1 MQSRIL
7 PPEWPSELGG
17 RLKAKGQPPGQ
28 PLPSGRYL
36 SHRFVGRVSKFF
48 SKYSSGAAVCLPRV
62 PFTALSRSRGTTAT
76 PPPQPCLA
84 GGWKPDGSGGCY
96 SHAKHAWKLRGRA
109 QVSPADELYF
119 PQVSRRL
126 FGEGMGCFGF
136 LLLCCHPWSLPG
148 GGDLPRLPVMETAR
162 RAKNYCSYP
171 HGLTGTWTFPH
182 KRPWKKAGGHSFGER
197 TAAPPRVEPGL
208 VEGGRGWRGLD
219 TPTRIWG
226 GGTPPQR
233 ALTLEPSKII
243 LTTISVIFLL
253 PPFPL

>member
-1 MQSRIL
+1 MRRFSFEELNTRVRSRIL
-7 PPEWPSELGG
+7 PPGWPSELGG

-84 GGWKPDGSGGCY
+84 GGWKPGGSGGCY

-109 QVSPADELYF
+109 QVPPAAELYF

-126 FGEGMGCFGF
+126 FGEGMGCFGS

-148 GGDLPRLPVMETAR
+148 GGDLPRRPVMETAR

-171 HGLTGTWTFPH
+171 HGLTGTWTFPP
-182 KRPWKKAGGHSFGER
+182 KTPWKKAGGHGSGDR
-197 TAAPPRVEPGL
+197 TAPPTPPSIPTPEWNL
-208 VEGGRGWRGLD
+208 GW
-219 TPTRIWG
+219 WKEAEAG
-226 GGTPPQR
+226 GGWIPRPASGVR
-233 ALTLEPSKII
+233 GPLPNGP
-243 LTTISVIFLL
+243 LL
-253 PPFPL
+253 